1 LLLKKLNQQYLFVS
15 FVLQAIDGEKDPRNL
30 IYTFD
35 LVFYILR
42 VHFQENSKPLQDVS
56 VDAQILEDLFDA
68 VSRYFPI
75 NFSPP
80 KNDSN
85 KITPEKLQ
93 GLLSRCMLASPKLC
107 HLFLPFLQE
116 KLAAKA
122 TKTKIASLNLI
133 TKILENFDYK
143 HYGG

>member
-1 LLLKKLNQQYLFVS
+1 MLLTKVKQPYLFVS

-30 IYTFD
+30 LYTFD
-35 LVFYILR
+35 LVFFILK
-42 VHFQENSKPLQDVS
+42 VHFQENSEPLQDVS
-56 VDAQILEDLFDA
+56 VDAQIIEDLFDA

-80 KNDSN
+80 KNDTN
-85 KITPEKLQ
+85 NITPEQLQ

-107 HLFLPFLQE
+107 HLFLPFLLE

-133 TKILENFDYK
+133 AKILDTFDYK
-143 HYGG
+143 HYAS